1 MRVWIVRRR
10 IAASALA
17 LMAVYCS
24 TYGETETPKDP
35 YSAEEA
41 TYDAQQVWLSGCS
54 DFKNGLN
61 EGDFIKWLRLEGKV
75 KEMPQLQRTAVVKLY
90 MDGWDTARAMKG
102 VKTCSSFAQAR
113 AGSYTSGIDI
123 RQP

>member
-1 MRVWIVRRR
+1 MRRR

-17 LMAVYCS
+17 LIAVYCS
-24 TYGETETPKDP
+24 AYGETETPKAP
-35 YSAEEA
+35 YNAEEV
-41 TYDAQQVWLSGCS
+41 THDAQQVWLSGCS

-75 KEMPQLQRTAVVKLY
+75 KEMPQLRRTAVVKLY

-102 VKTCSSFAQAR
+102 VITCSTFAQSR
-113 AGSYTSGIDI
+113 ADGYASGIDI